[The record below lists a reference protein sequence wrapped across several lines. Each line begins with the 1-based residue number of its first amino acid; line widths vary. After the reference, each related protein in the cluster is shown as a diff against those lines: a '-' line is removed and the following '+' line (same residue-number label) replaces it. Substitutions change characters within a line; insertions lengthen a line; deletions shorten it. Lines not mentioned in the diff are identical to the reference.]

1 METGEAKIPYKM
13 TAYTKDEPSEKCTEE
28 GFLYIKNSFNAKST
42 VTSSKSK
49 GTLVTHTLIHFFRSD
64 GGGTFGL
71 HFWKLQKI
79 WL

>member
-13 TAYTKDEPSEKCTEE
+13 TAYTKGKPSEKCTEE

-49 GTLVTHTLIHFFRSD
+49 GKSKKD
-64 GGGTFGL
+64 
-71 HFWKLQKI
+71 Q
-79 WL
+79 